1 MERRKEKKG
10 QKERK
15 QIQANF
21 YGGDYFF
28 IGNSMH
34 ANVSAHYVALLY
46 NNVVKQNVEM
56 NSEWTDNAKWGID
69 GQQILDYQARA
80 MLGIVGRDSGVYCAY
95 IGGTGASPYRMT
107 PKRKEMNHIKLGRKG
122 QAEEEGV

>member
-1 MERRKEKKG
+1 MERRKEKRDRK
-10 QKERK
+10 KENK
-15 QIQANF
+15 SKPTVGII
-21 YGGDYFF
+21 FF
-28 IGNSMH
+28 IGYSMH

-80 MLGIVGRDSGVYCAY
+80 MLGIVGRDSGVYCA
-95 IGGTGASPYRMT
+95 GGTGASPYRMT
-107 PKRKEMNHIKLGRKG
+107 PKRKEMNHTKLGRKG